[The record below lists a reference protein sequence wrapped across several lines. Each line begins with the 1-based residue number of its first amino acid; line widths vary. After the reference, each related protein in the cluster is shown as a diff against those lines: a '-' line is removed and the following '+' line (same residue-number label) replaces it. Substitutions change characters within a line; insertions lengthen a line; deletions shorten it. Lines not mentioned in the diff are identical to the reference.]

1 MQESPTRAPKFHLAH
16 HEEPGKFVAVDGMDG
31 AGITGLVRRITNDL
45 ESEGYEV
52 VRVRMPTDRMRK
64 SWMFQR
70 VHQQNMRGDVDPLA
84 FEVAHMADRLQLSRN
99 VVGPALSQGKIVI
112 SDRYLIS
119 SIGSLLVR
127 APELRD
133 VIEDSFKSRGWF
145 SELTKKLV
153 KPDLS
158 VFLYADADVA
168 IERILKK
175 KSERSFD
182 IESSSYQ
189 QVIDLGKSLALA
201 NDMTLIDTS
210 DLSPTKTFD
219 SVKLPL
225 SNTMRW

>member
-1 MQESPTRAPKFHLAH
+1 M
-16 HEEPGKFVAVDGMDG
+16 
-31 AGITGLVRRITNDL
+31 
-45 ESEGYEV
+45 
-52 VRVRMPTDRMRK
+52 
-64 SWMFQR
+64 
-70 VHQQNMRGDVDPLA
+70 
-84 FEVAHMADRLQLSRN
+84 
-99 VVGPALSQGKIVI
+99 
-112 SDRYLIS
+112 
-119 SIGSLLVR
+119 
-127 APELRD
+127 
-133 VIEDSFKSRGWF
+133 
-145 SELTKKLV
+145 
-153 KPDLS
+153 
-158 VFLYADADVA
+158 YADADVA

>member
-1 MQESPTRAPKFHLAH
+1 MPKFHLSR
-16 HEEPGKFVAVDGMDG
+16 HEEPGKFIAVEGMDG
-31 AGITGLVRRITNDL
+31 TGKTGLVRKITSDL

-52 VRVRMPTDRMRK
+52 VRVRVPTDRMRQ

-70 VHQQNMRGDVDPLA
+70 VYQQNMRGDVDPLA

-99 VVGPALSQGKIVI
+99 VVGPALSQGKIVV

-119 SIGSLLVR
+119 SFGSLLVR
-127 APELRD
+127 APELWD
-133 VIEDSFKSRGWF
+133 VIENSFKSPGWF

-153 KPDLS
+153 EPDLS
-158 VFLYADADVA
+158 VFLHADAGVA

-201 NDMTLIDTS
+201 NGMTLIDTS
-210 DLSPTKTFD
+210 NSSPTKTFD
-219 SVKLPL
+219 SVKLLL
-225 SNTMRW
+225 SKTLQW